1 MLQAFA
7 LGAIAQASLLLSG
20 LLPYAVRIP
29 DRIVGILAGIGAGA
43 LLGAVAF
50 DLVPEAITAAEVA
63 LWFLV
68 GAVILIVADKIIEAR
83 FGDSGENEGSETE
96 GGSED
101 DGSPL
106 GIVLGSVVDG
116 VPESVIFGIQ
126 LAAGISISVAFLAAV
141 FISNIPQAIAP
152 SAALVRQGWRP
163 GRMIAMWGAVVIAC
177 GVASAAGWIVATNVD
192 NVTGARTAA
201 IAAGAVLAMLTA
213 SLVPFAYQKGGA
225 GAALG
230 TVVGFCGALIGSA
243 T

>member
-63 LWFLV
+63 LWFLI
-68 GAVILIVADKIIEAR
+68 GAVIFIVADKIIEAR
-83 FGDSGENEGSETE
+83 FGDSGENEGSETG
-96 GGSED
+96 GGSDD

-126 LAAGISISVAFLAAV
+126 LAAGIPISIAFLAAV
-141 FISNIPQAIAP
+141 FVSNVPQALAP
-152 SAALVRQGWRP
+152 SSDLVRSGWKAT
-163 GRMIAMWGAVVIAC
+163 RMIAMWGAVVLAC
-177 GVASAAGWIVATNVD
+177 GVASALGWFAAANVD
-192 NVTGARTAA
+192 TVTGARAAA
-201 IAAGAVLAMLTA
+201 IAAGGLLAMLTG
-213 SLVPFAYQKGGA
+213 SLVPFAYQKGGS

-230 TVVGFCGALIGSA
+230 TVVGFCASLAG

>member
-29 DRIVGILAGIGAGA
+29 DRIVGILAGVGAGA

-50 DLVPEAITAAEVA
+50 DLVPEAITTSEVA
-63 LWFLV
+63 LWFLI
-68 GAVILIVADKIIEAR
+68 GAVIFIVADKLIEAR
-83 FGDSGENEGSETE
+83 FGDSGEEGSEKGE
-96 GGSED
+96 GTD
-101 DGSPL
+101 DGGSPL

-126 LAAGISISVAFLAAV
+126 LAAGVSISVAFLAAV
-141 FISNIPQAIAP
+141 FISNIPQAVAP

-163 GRMIAMWGAVVIAC
+163 GRMIAMWGAVVMAC